1 MQRQM
6 EIHTQ
11 FLSIAQNNPFLF
23 SYEVM
28 YNSIKYHQHD
38 IVPTTTKRKRV
49 ITFSE
54 TQKLNLN
61 VLKACG
67 TQQEAKAPQLD
78 KQWTQ
83 QQKQPTTVN
92 FVEANNDLN
101 HPPKVKKNLEK
112 TFFRKKFKDLNEL
125 KSISQEL
132 QEYRAKEAE
141 EIAKNREEIVQECR
155 RTNLL
160 FIDDIGYSED
170 LIEILKEE
178 YEDSQL
184 EEKLRYLNLI
194 ECEYFKLSKPVKNI
208 KIQLD
213 DEGRVLLL
221 FTGNKNIKITLNSV
235 IEIRFGVKTK
245 VLENQ
250 KGLDKYPI
258 PITIIYFSGIEDVEV
273 NFRIMSKEKMVFFM
287 NLLIRLIEI
296 NKENPIDPF
305 YLAWNKQNKQFLSHK
320 EIISLLQKEFGIKLS
335 SKNIKSILIQ
345 ANIKKLLGLD
355 DYLELINKIIYRSEM
370 DDVFD
375 EYAHGGHF
383 LTDNQFLSF
392 LRKEQKLTLSIY
404 DLSLFLYEFRDSTY
418 LIDHARLSRTGFCK
432 FLTSKQTNS
441 VFNSFMSS
449 VYHDM
454 SHPLSDYFISSSH
467 NTYLEGFSFFPPP
480 FSIPSFFPL
489 FILSSYIPPPS
500 LFPLFILYLPFIPSL
515 FSLSFPYSPLSSPSF
530 LFPFPYSPF
539 LFLSI
544 PFPLISL
551 PLFPSFL
558 PLPFYSLSPIPP
570 FLPFYSFS
578 PYISSPIPFF
588 PPPSF
593 LFPFPYSPFPSLPF
607 SLISLPLFP
616 LSFLYSLFL
625 PFPFL
630 FFPLIFLPLLN
641 SLFLLFLSLPSNSIF
656 LLSYEKSSFF
666 PFTRISFPVPLLST
680 ILLNSINE
688 AVVTSSSYS
697 NNLKYFK
704 WTKKWGNR

>member
-67 TQQEAKAPQLD
+67 TQEAKPPQLD

-467 NTYLEGFSFFPPP
+467 NTYLEGFSFFPP
-480 FSIPSFFPL
+480 
-489 FILSSYIPPPS
+489 S
-500 LFPLFILYLPFIPSL
+500 LFPLFILYLSSPPIFLPLLYSL
-515 FSLSFPYSPLSSPSF
+515 FLSSIYPISSFYSFPILSFFPLFPSF
-530 LFPFPYSPF
+530 LP
-539 LFLSI
+539 FLSI
-544 PFPLISL
+544 PFPLF
-551 PLFPSFL
+551 PLS
-558 PLPFYSLSPIPP
+558 
-570 FLPFYSFS
+570 LPFYSFS
-578 PYISSPIPFF
+578 PYISSPIPLF

-593 LFPFPYSPFPSLPF
+593 LFPFPYSPFPSFLFLFPLYLFPYSLLSSPF
-607 SLISLPLFP
+607 LSIPFPLFP
-616 LSFLYSLFL
+616 LSFPS
-625 PFPFL
+625 
-630 FFPLIFLPLLN
+630 FFPYISSPIPAFLPLF
-641 SLFLLFLSLPSNSIF
+641 SLSSLPFSI
-656 LLSYEKSSFF
+656 L
-666 PFTRISFPVPLLST
+666 
-680 ILLNSINE
+680 
-688 AVVTSSSYS
+688 SSYIPPPS
-697 NNLKYFK
+697 QFPLSSLLVSTFQFNIPLVL
-704 WTKKWGNR
+704 

>member
-1 MQRQM
+1 
-6 EIHTQ
+6 
-11 FLSIAQNNPFLF
+11 
-23 SYEVM
+23 M

-67 TQQEAKAPQLD
+67 TQEAKPPQLD

-235 IEIRFGVKTK
+235 IEIRFGIKTK

-296 NKENPIDPF
+296 NKENRIDPF

-441 VFNSFMSS
+441 VFNPFMSS

-500 LFPLFILYLPFIPSL
+500 LFPLSFLYLSYIFLL
-515 FSLSFPYSPLSSPSF
+515 FLPYS
-530 LFPFPYSPF
+530 
-539 LFLSI
+539 LFLSPI
-544 PFPLISL
+544 
-551 PLFPSFL
+551 PLFP

-570 FLPFYSFS
+570 FSSFLFLFPLYLFPYSRFPSSILSFFPSLFYSFLL
-578 PYISSPIPFF
+578 YSSPFSIPSFF
-588 PPPSF
+588 SSCLYLPIQYSSCLMKKVPSF
-593 LFPFPYSPFPSLPF
+593 LLQEYPFQFLCSQPFF
-607 SLISLPLFP
+607 
-616 LSFLYSLFL
+616 
-625 PFPFL
+625 
-630 FFPLIFLPLLN
+630 
-641 SLFLLFLSLPSNSIF
+641 
-656 LLSYEKSSFF
+656 
-666 PFTRISFPVPLLST
+666 
-680 ILLNSINE
+680 
-688 AVVTSSSYS
+688 
-697 NNLKYFK
+697 
-704 WTKKWGNR
+704 